1 MLNLC
6 IIYYDAFI
14 SVLNIIY
21 EDNSDIVMVLFKQV
35 DQL

>member
-1 MLNLC
+1 MLKFC

-21 EDNSDIVMVLFKQV
+21 KDNSGVITVLFKQV

>member
-1 MLNLC
+1 MLKFC

-14 SVLNIIY
+14 SVLSITY
-21 EDNSDIVMVLFKQV
+21 ENNSDIKTVLFKQV